1 VHHCSVRNLP
11 AGTVT
16 LLFTDIEG
24 STRLLRTLGSG
35 EYADAL
41 AEHRRILRDAFRG
54 HGGIEVDTQGDA
66 FFVAFANAPDALAAA
81 ARAQS
86 ELAAGPIR
94 VRMGVHTG
102 TPDVTAEG
110 YVGEDVHLGARIAGG
125 AHGGQV
131 VLSRTTRDLVDRPL
145 TDLGEHRVK
154 DFDEPVWIYQLGDE
168 QFPPLKTISNTNLP
182 RPASSFVGRRRE
194 VDEVAALLA
203 DGARLLTLTGPGGS
217 GKTRLAIEAAAE
229 VVGEFRHGVFWVP
242 LATVRDAALVI
253 PAIAQAVG
261 SQDEL
266 ATHFA
271 DRNALLVLDNLE
283 QVIGSAPE
291 LAGLVEACSSLTL
304 VVTSRELLRVR
315 GEVEYEVLPLAEPDA
330 VALFSER
337 ARVPEGDAVRS
348 CADGSTTCRW
358 RSSWRP
364 RE

>member
-1 VHHCSVRNLP
+1 VRNLP

-66 FFVAFANAPDALAAA
+66 FFVAFANAPNALAAA

-110 YVGEDVHLGARIAGG
+110 YVGEDVHLGARIAGA

-145 TDLGEHRVK
+145 IDLGEHRVK
-154 DFDEPVWIYQLGDE
+154 DFA
-168 QFPPLKTISNTNLP
+168 T
-182 RPASSFVGRRRE
+182 RR
-194 VDEVAALLA
+194 
-203 DGARLLTLTGPGGS
+203 
-217 GKTRLAIEAAAE
+217 
-229 VVGEFRHGVFWVP
+229 W
-242 LATVRDAALVI
+242 
-253 PAIAQAVG
+253 
-261 SQDEL
+261 
-266 ATHFA
+266 
-271 DRNALLVLDNLE
+271 
-283 QVIGSAPE
+283 
-291 LAGLVEACSSLTL
+291 
-304 VVTSRELLRVR
+304 
-315 GEVEYEVLPLAEPDA
+315 
-330 VALFSER
+330 
-337 ARVPEGDAVRS
+337 
-348 CADGSTTCRW
+348 
-358 RSSWRP
+358 
-364 RE
+364 